1 MCLVKDLKSS
11 WASGTSLHSY
21 WLQSI
26 LVGPS
31 MEKIMYT
38 VLESQAVS
46 CPDARQFLL
55 GSKRRC
61 QNFNLLNPTQILY
74 TQSMN
79 RSMRWK
85 FTSARTGSQ
94 SAFTLIEVISVLI
107 ILGILAAV
115 AIPRMVNTGAEQRVV
130 VDKLKVHLRHAQLR
144 SMNSDQSWGVKCTGN
159 EYFMFRNGDV
169 NDKIRFMGEDQ
180 VIVNIPSQVSVS
192 PNFILSFNTWGVP
205 YDGFDPETGLKVG
218 DPGYTISI
226 GDEVV
231 TILPETGFIL

>member
-1 MCLVKDLKSS
+1 
-11 WASGTSLHSY
+11 
-21 WLQSI
+21 
-26 LVGPS
+26 
-31 MEKIMYT
+31 
-38 VLESQAVS
+38 
-46 CPDARQFLL
+46 
-55 GSKRRC
+55 
-61 QNFNLLNPTQILY
+61 
-74 TQSMN
+74 
-79 RSMRWK
+79 MRWK